1 MERLIKKILKEEVN
15 KSQDKFYRDVVNLL
29 NREGFTGSS
38 DYNQIINFINHHL
51 GIRGMEA
58 FELFQVFKDNWRSPD
73 EDELVR
79 TDISKRKLRTPNIRG
94 RQLVVNKIP
103 FKGSN
108 THGEYVNGSYVVFSY
123 NWYPIFVFKD
133 GQWFENEDGYSVS
146 TKKQMSQL
154 RPYDQGLIIPASKDK
169 LWDIINK
176 K

>member
-58 FELFQVFKDNWRSPD
+58 FELFQVFKDNWRNPD
-73 EDELVR
+73 DELVR

>member
-154 RPYDQGLIIPASKDK
+154 RPYDQGLIIPTSKDK

>member
-1 MERLIKKILKEEVN
+1 MKLLIREILKEEVS
-15 KSQDKFYRDVVNLL
+15 KSQDKFHKDIINLL

-38 DYNQIINFINHHL
+38 DYSEIIGFINHHL
-51 GIRGMEA
+51 GIKGMEA

>member
-1 MERLIKKILKEEVN
+1 MERLIKKILKEEVS

-29 NREGFTGSS
+29 NREGFNGSS
-38 DYNQIINFINHHL
+38 DYNQIIKFINHHL
-51 GIRGMEA
+51 GIKGMEA

-79 TDISKRKLRTPNIRG
+79 TDITKRKLRTPNTRG
-94 RQLVVNKIP
+94 RNLVVNKIP

-133 GQWFENEDGYSVS
+133 GQWFENEEGYSMS

-154 RPYDQGLIIPASKDK
+154 RPYDQGEIISTSKDK
-169 LWDIINK
+169 LGDIINK
-176 K
+176 R

>member
-1 MERLIKKILKEEVN
+1 MERLIKKILKEEVS

-51 GIRGMEA
+51 GIKGMEA
-58 FELFQVFKDNWRSPD
+58 FELFQVFKDNWRNPD
-73 EDELVR
+73 DELVR
-79 TDISKRKLRTPNIRG
+79 TDISKRKLRTSNTRG
-94 RQLVVNKIP
+94 RQLVLNKIP

-133 GQWFENEDGYSVS
+133 GQWFENEDRYSRS
-146 TKKQMSQL
+146 TSKQMGQL
-154 RPYDQGLIIPASKDK
+154 RPYDQGLIISTSKDK